1 MPADQMPDRE
11 AARTRIFD
19 GAQTLAAALV
29 ECDRSERWEP
39 LRDLI
44 LAGLEAGGLGNAPDW
59 TALRS
64 ASAELA
70 AAALDARRHAP

>member
-1 MPADQMPDRE
+1 MPADQTPDRE

-19 GAQTLAAALV
+19 GAQTFAAALMQ
-29 ECDRSERWEP
+29 CDPSERWQP

-44 LAGLEAGGLGNAPDW
+44 LAGLQAGGLGTAPDS
-59 TALRS
+59 TAVRS

-70 AAALDARRHAP
+70 AAVLDARRHAP